1 MSKVSPLVDGLINA
15 FQCLP
20 GVGPKSAQRMVLHL
34 LERNKDAGLIL
45 AQLLEEAL
53 ESVDKCNSCRIFTES
68 DSCQICSN
76 EKRNKNQICVVESV
90 SDVFAIEQ
98 SNQFNGHYFVLHG
111 YLSPIDDIGP
121 EELALDVLFSRA
133 RQIETEELILATNST
148 LEGETTSHFIYDN
161 LKNETH
167 LKITKLARG
176 VPLGGE
182 LEYVDRGTIMHA
194 LSGRQRLKA
203 VSYTHLTLPTRS

>member
-1 MSKVSPLVDGLINA
+1 MSKVSPLVDSLINA

-194 LSGRQRLKA
+194 LSGRQRLKEEGE
-203 VSYTHLTLPTRS
+203 

>member
-1 MSKVSPLVDGLINA
+1 MSKVSPLVDSLIEA

-34 LERNKDAGLIL
+34 LERNKNAGLIL
-45 AQLLEEAL
+45 ANTLSQAL
-53 ESVDKCNSCRIFTES
+53 ENVDKCNNCRIFTES
-68 DSCQICSN
+68 SLCQICSN

-98 SNQFNGHYFVLHG
+98 SNQFNGNYFILHG
-111 YLSPIDDIGP
+111 HLSPIDDIGP
-121 EELALDVLFSRA
+121 DELALERLFARA
-133 RQIETEELILATNST
+133 RRKETEEIILATNST
-148 LEGETTSHFIYDN
+148 LEGETTSHYIYDN
-161 LKNETH
+161 LKENPN
-167 LKITKLARG
+167 LKITELARG

-194 LSGRQRLKA
+194 FSGRQNLK
-203 VSYTHLTLPTRS
+203 LDD